1 MATER
6 PFESTHTLLILA
18 RQGDVPARDRL
29 FQRYLPILTRWAHR
43 RLPRDARD
51 LLETNDV
58 VQVTLL
64 RAFMRLEEFQHRG
77 EGSFLAY
84 LRQILTN
91 AIRDE
96 IRKSGRARRRSELD
110 DGIPDTGPT
119 LIEEL
124 VGKQALERYE
134 AALARLPAE
143 QQEMIILRIEMGFTY
158 QAIAEAMGKPSPDA
172 ARMAIARTLLALQ
185 KAMADDD

>member
-1 MATER
+1 MATE
-6 PFESTHTLLILA
+6 PPLESTHTLLILA
-18 RQGDVPARDRL
+18 RNGDLPARDRL

-64 RAFMRLEEFQHRG
+64 RAFLRLEDFQHRG

-110 DGIPDTGPT
+110 DDLPGTGPT

-124 VGKQALERYE
+124 VGRELMERYE
-134 AALARLPAE
+134 AALGRLPAE
-143 QQEMIILRIEMGFTY
+143 QQEMIIMRIEMGFTY

-172 ARMAIARTLLALQ
+172 ARMTIARTLMALQ
-185 KAMADDD
+185 KAMALDA